1 MVMPIAPYIV
11 LEKEKP
17 KRMLFN
23 RWWWED
29 RQITDPKSKLLKTA
43 RIMVFHVTQEDGERV
58 DKTFSVLA
66 YKLQLSLAPL
76 IETGQIFTRLV
87 EITWYP
93 QDYAT
98 EYALRLI

>member
-1 MVMPIAPYIV
+1 MVMPIAQYVV

-29 RQITDPKSKLLKTA
+29 RQITDPKSKRLKTA
-43 RIMVFHVTQEDGERV
+43 RVMVFHVTQEDGERV

-66 YKLQLSLAPL
+66 YKLQQSLAPL

-87 EITWYP
+87 ELTWYP
-93 QDYAT
+93 RDYAT

>member
-1 MVMPIAPYIV
+1 MVMPIAQYVV

-29 RQITDPKSKLLKTA
+29 RQLTDPKSKRLKTA

-58 DKTFSVLA
+58 DKTFSALA
-66 YKLQLSLAPL
+66 YKLQQSLAPL

-93 QDYAT
+93 RDYAT
-98 EYALRLI
+98 EYAVRLI

>member
-1 MVMPIAPYIV
+1 MVMPVAPYVV

-17 KRMLFN
+17 KRMLFD

-29 RQITDPKSKLLKTA
+29 REITDPKTKRLKPA
-43 RIMVFHVTQEDGERV
+43 RCMVFRVTQEDGEKV
-58 DKTFSVLA
+58 DKTYSVLA
-66 YKLQLSLAPL
+66 YKLQEQLAPY

-93 QDYAT
+93 RDYAT
-98 EYALRLI
+98 EYAVRLI

>member
-1 MVMPIAPYIV
+1 MVMPVANYIK

-17 KRMLFN
+17 KRMRFD

-29 RQITDPKSKLLKTA
+29 RRITDPKSKMLKTSKV
-43 RIMVFHVTQEDGERV
+43 MVFHATEEDGVKV
-58 DKTFSVLA
+58 DKIFSALA
-66 YKLQLSLAPL
+66 YKLQETLAPY
-76 IETGQIFTRLV
+76 IETGQAFTRLI

-98 EYALRLI
+98 DYAVRLI

>member
-1 MVMPIAPYIV
+1 MVMPVAQYV
-11 LEKEKP
+11 KLEKEKP
-17 KRMLFN
+17 KQMLFD

-29 RQITDPKSKLLKTA
+29 RRITDPKTKRLKTA
-43 RIMVFHVTQEDGERV
+43 KIMVFHVTQEDREPV
-58 DKTFSVLA
+58 DKTFSALA
-66 YKLQLSLAPL
+66 IKLQETLAPY

-98 EYALRLI
+98 DYAVRLI